1 MKLKDKFEIL
11 STLSHDLVS
20 HDLLYD
26 SLKCQNFVPTKSYS
40 SRWYFNGCWS
50 LSCERATSKNFRSLK
65 KYDNKI
71 PQEKDQEVNL
81 LQSKPLKQIGILNEA
96 LSLIPEGGN
105 PPPFSASPEDLFA
118 DGEKNLERGD
128 SFAGKNCEKEKNKDK
143 DSIES
148 LAIALYHTQN
158 DEILSQLLTADNQKC
173 SSFLK
178 TFIKH
183 PLPPFPKLSGSLRK
197 T

>member
-26 SLKCQNFVPTKSYS
+26 SLKFQNFVPTKSYS

-50 LSCERATSKNFRSLK
+50 LSCERATSKTFRSL
-65 KYDNKI
+65 NKI
-71 PQEKDQEVNL
+71 RQQDTSRKSSRGESSPIKA
-81 LQSKPLKQIGILNEA
+81 PQIGIFNEA

-128 SFAGKNCEKEKNKDK
+128 SFAGKNCEKEKNKDI

>member
-11 STLSHDLVS
+11 STLIHDLVS

-71 PQEKDQEVNL
+71 PQEKVQEVNL
-81 LQSKPLKQIGILNEA
+81 LQSKPLKQIGIFNEA

-105 PPPFSASPEDLFA
+105 PPP
-118 DGEKNLERGD
+118 
-128 SFAGKNCEKEKNKDK
+128 
-143 DSIES
+143 
-148 LAIALYHTQN
+148 
-158 DEILSQLLTADNQKC
+158 SQLLRRTSLLMEK
-173 SSFLK
+173 K
-178 TFIKH
+178 TWKEVIPLLEKIVRKKKIKI
-183 PLPPFPKLSGSLRK
+183 LTQSNL
-197 T
+197 